1 MFRVLTIQNET
12 QAFAF
17 LPIVWPQCL
26 NSPIFQWG
34 NSQHW
39 WSPYFQWPHWVN
51 WGELPVILSMTAD
64 QTSLWDKVLE
74 LTQKAAV
81 SGSKIMASCQLLSSM
96 FHVVFSHLIFGF
108 PDVSRLVYNVYWSF
122 MTFFFQPFALWARSP
137 NVSPTGISKNGG
149 IAVMDMEREII
160 TNTTII
166 QTGIWKSMKYT
177 VGRFGWGRKHFGPRG
192 ILDDFGRHPV

>member
-1 MFRVLTIQNET
+1 
-12 QAFAF
+12 
-17 LPIVWPQCL
+17 
-26 NSPIFQWG
+26 
-34 NSQHW
+34 
-39 WSPYFQWPHWVN
+39 
-51 WGELPVILSMTAD
+51 
-64 QTSLWDKVLE
+64 
-74 LTQKAAV
+74 
-81 SGSKIMASCQLLSSM
+81 M

-166 QTGIWKSMKYT
+166 QTGI
-177 VGRFGWGRKHFGPRG
+177 
-192 ILDDFGRHPV
+192 